1 MPIVSLKFK
10 RTASHLFNTGIN
22 FFFKGRHYIQCIA
35 NLQYHQETGQT
46 IEHTVSWGGVGGG
59 GAYFLIKIAR
69 EWFTFFAFLLT
80 IFCLVGGS
88 LSVSHTP
95 LHPHPLLC
103 APMFELY
110 LFALFNNCKR

>member
-1 MPIVSLKFK
+1 MPIVSPKFK
-10 RTASHLFNTGIN
+10 RTASHLFNTGIKIL
-22 FFFKGRHYIQCIA
+22 FFLMTGTVFSVLQSCNIIKKKGKQLSTLFPR
-35 NLQYHQETGQT
+35 E
-46 IEHTVSWGGVGGG
+46 GG
-59 GAYFLIKIAR
+59 GACFLIKIAR
-69 EWFTFFAFLLT
+69 EWFTFLQFIAFLLT

-110 LFALFNNCKR
+110 LFAVFNKR